1 MATILVVEQEA
12 SGQAGM
18 FQALEPAGHRVLGA
32 DSAER
37 CLTLIAERP
46 PDAVVLGPATSR
58 EEGPLLLGRLATG
71 RSARP
76 VLACSGAA
84 EPRARAELLR
94 LGAHGVLVA
103 PFEPLE
109 LRRQVELLLQASGR
123 PPAEDTGELHELRQ
137 FREDMAD
144 LLMNDLK
151 LPLDV
156 IMSNLKFLARELV
169 EAPPTVADV
178 IDDTVGAAVELNRIF
193 SNLLDVRLV
202 EQGNMPLFRTQVQ
215 LDELYQEVAS
225 GRART
230 AALLGVSLEVV
241 PSGLELL
248 VDPWVLQRA
257 LENILDNSLRFT
269 PRGGRVVLRGE
280 RRGLGARLLVANTGP
295 AIPPSMRGRLFDKL
309 SPLGGL
315 DPSSRRNLG
324 LGLYFCRL
332 AARAHRGSI
341 SIEEHP
347 GFPTVF
353 AIELPLQPVA
363 P

>member
-12 SGQAGM
+12 SGRAGM
-18 FQALEPAGHRVLGA
+18 VQALEPGGHRVLGA

-37 CLTLIAERP
+37 CLTVLAERP
-46 PDAVVLGPATSR
+46 PDAVVLGPAMSR
-58 EEGPLLLGRLATG
+58 EEGRTLLGRLATG
-71 RSARP
+71 PGALP
-76 VLACSGAA
+76 VLACSDTA
-84 EPRARAELLR
+84 EPKARAELLR
-94 LGAHGVLVA
+94 LGARGVLVA

-123 PPAEDTGELHELRQ
+123 PHAEDTGELHELRQ
-137 FREDMAD
+137 FREDVAD

-151 LPLDV
+151 IPLDV
-156 IMSNLKFLARELV
+156 IMSNLKFLARELGG
-169 EAPPTVADV
+169 APLAVGDV
-178 IDDTVGAAVELNRIF
+178 IDDTVSAAVELNRIF
-193 SNLLDVRLV
+193 SNMLDVRLV
-202 EQGNMPLFRTQVQ
+202 DQGQMPLFRAQVQ

-248 VDPWVLQRA
+248 ADPWVLQRV

-269 PRGGRVVLRGE
+269 PRGGRVVLRSE
-280 RRGLGARLLVANTGP
+280 RRGLGVRLLVANTGP

-309 SPLGGL
+309 SPFSGL

-332 AARAHRGSI
+332 ATRAHRGSI

-347 GFPTVF
+347 DFPTVF
-353 AIELPLQPVA
+353 AIELPLQPVG